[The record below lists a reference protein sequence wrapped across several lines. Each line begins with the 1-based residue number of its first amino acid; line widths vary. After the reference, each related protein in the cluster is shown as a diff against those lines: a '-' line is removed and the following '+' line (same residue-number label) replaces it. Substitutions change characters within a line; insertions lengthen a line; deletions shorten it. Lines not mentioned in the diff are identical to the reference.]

1 MSRFRN
7 CSPGDARK
15 EAYVKNEKAK
25 KGKAGPDRQSQQ
37 RAKTVD
43 RRPDRG

>member
-1 MSRFRN
+1 MYGFRN

-25 KGKAGPDRQSQQ
+25 KGKAGPDRQSKQ
-37 RAKTVD
+37 KTVD
-43 RRPDRG
+43 RDL